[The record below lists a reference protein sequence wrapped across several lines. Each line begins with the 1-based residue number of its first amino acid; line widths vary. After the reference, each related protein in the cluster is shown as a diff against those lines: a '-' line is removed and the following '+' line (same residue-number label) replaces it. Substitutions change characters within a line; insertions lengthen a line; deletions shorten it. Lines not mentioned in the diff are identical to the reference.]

1 MTGIDIFL
9 TVGLLYFVTQWC
21 GPCSEAVPAGAA
33 LEISGVP
40 SSGDPCVSRE
50 GRKWWLLVYVS
61 NCR

>member
-1 MTGIDIFL
+1 MTRIDIFL

-21 GPCSEAVPAGAA
+21 GPCSEAVPAGTA

-50 GRKWWLLVYVS
+50 GRKW
-61 NCR
+61 